1 MAGINFKLA
10 YGNKDNIAAALAS
23 GKIDE
28 GDLIVTTGGELAFIK
43 PDGSI
48 LYIKSRTPV
57 FETQEEADAY
67 LASDA
72 AYEGEIVSVKDSTTG
87 VYVPTVAT
95 SDEDGN
101 LAADTPVSETTN
113 NSSFAVIEF

>member
-10 YGNKDNIAAALAS
+10 YGNKDNIATALSS

-28 GDLIVTTGGELAFIK
+28 GDLVVTTSGELAFVK
-43 PDGSI
+43 PDGTVM
-48 LYIKSRTPV
+48 YIKSRIPV
-57 FETQEEADAY
+57 FDTQEEADAY

-72 AYEGEIVSVKDSTTG
+72 AYEGEIVSVKNATTG

-95 SDEDGN
+95 VTEDGT
-101 LAADTPVSETTN
+101 LVADTPVSETSAESS
-113 NSSFAVIEF
+113 NSVILF